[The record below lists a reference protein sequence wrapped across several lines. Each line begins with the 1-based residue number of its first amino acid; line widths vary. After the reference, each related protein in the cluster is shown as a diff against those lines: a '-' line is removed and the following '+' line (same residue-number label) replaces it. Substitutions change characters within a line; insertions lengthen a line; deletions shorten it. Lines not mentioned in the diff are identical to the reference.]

1 MNKTLKHRGPDD
13 SDFWIDSNH
22 NLALGHRRLSII
34 DTSSAGR
41 QPMVSSSS
49 RFIIVFNGEIYNHRK
64 LRDKLDLE
72 EKSPKWKGNSDTETI
87 LAYIEAY
94 GFENAIKQFV
104 GMFVFA
110 LWDKKLSSLILV
122 RDRIG
127 EKPLYYGQQGDL
139 FIFAS
144 ELKAIK
150 AHSKFNAEINREA
163 LSLFLRYNY
172 IPAPFSIFNN
182 INKLPPATY
191 IRVGI
196 DKCQEIIGN

>member
-1 MNKTLKHRGPDD
+1 MCGIVGFIDKKNFNYLETKKIIQNMNKTLKHRGPDD

-127 EKPLYYGQQGDL
+127 EKPFLSFSYLPSLCCCNSSTDCCNYSTYY
-139 FIFAS
+139 
-144 ELKAIK
+144 
-150 AHSKFNAEINREA
+150 
-163 LSLFLRYNY
+163 
-172 IPAPFSIFNN
+172 
-182 INKLPPATY
+182 
-191 IRVGI
+191 
-196 DKCQEIIGN
+196 